1 MIPSSVPVCGAQE
14 DQGSVPLL
22 DRLRRL
28 FGRRTNAPVVPG
40 AHHARPRRS
49 VPLPT
54 LAQMRDCLRA
64 GMPRDEFFRAL
75 DGMAE
80 STGLR
85 VGGSP
90 DCVRLP
96 VAEGGELLCFVIAGE
111 LAYVE
116 YKGGIF
122 LEAANFSAPTKSSR

>member
-1 MIPSSVPVCGAQE
+1 LE
-14 DQGSVPLL
+14 GSVPLL
-22 DRLRRL
+22 DKLKKF
-28 FGRRTNAPVVPG
+28 FGRSTKAPVVPRDD
-40 AHHARPRRS
+40 HAPRRRS

-54 LAQMRDCLRA
+54 LEQMRGCLRA
-64 GMPRDEFFRAL
+64 GMPRDEFFRVL

-96 VAEGGELLCFVIAGE
+96 VAEGGELLCFVITGE

-122 LEAANFSAPTKSSR
+122 LETANGSGEK